1 MAQVTQVEGVE
12 AGGKVGKRCQ
22 RRGQAHVMED
32 DPFEMSGQA
41 RAAQQVAAD
50 DRGQAQAQGAAA
62 VLGEQAMALHHHH
75 VQAVVRVGQHLG
87 VLVLQQFI
95 QHQAAEAADLRHA
108 HTLGEA
114 LAGVEIAQ
122 AADAG
127 RGVREAGAGEAPG
140 TDGGADQRAFPRCA
154 RKPVAEQRQVQA
166 LDAQGFGAACG
177 AGQDADVGGRKTL
190 LTDPRHGAA
199 SRAQGEGGKL
209 DLNGAHA
216 GLLNARERL

>member
-1 MAQVTQVEGVE
+1 
-12 AGGKVGKRCQ
+12 
-22 RRGQAHVMED
+22 MED
-32 DPFEMSGQA
+32 DPLEMPGQA

-62 VLGEQAMALHHHH
+62 VLGEQAVALHHHH
-75 VQAVVRVGQHLG
+75 VEAVVRVGQHLG
-87 VLVLQQFI
+87 VLALQQFI
-95 QHQAAEAADLRHA
+95 QHQAAETADLRHA
-108 HTLGEA
+108 HALGEA

-154 RKPVAEQRQVQA
+154 RQPVTEQRQVQT
-166 LDAQGFGAACG
+166 LDAQGLGAACG
-177 AGQDADVGGRKTL
+177 AGQDADVDGL
-190 LTDPRHGAA
+190 EALFPDPRHGAA
-199 SRAQGEGGKL
+199 SCAQGEGGKL

-216 GLLNARERL
+216 GLLSARQRL